1 MAPTDRFE
9 IIAPLPSSSGFRRA
23 LAVDRAGPP
32 RAVVLAFAP
41 ARVADDPA
49 RLAALAR
56 DAEAAARVRH
66 PNVVPVDGLE
76 TVGGAVAVVEPHRP
90 GPSLRD
96 LLDAAGRLPPDVAA
110 RVVADVCAGLAR
122 VHALD
127 PGDGRPLAHGAL
139 SAERLVVAADGATV
153 LTGLGSGLGE
163 ETAADVRALAGI
175 LHEGL
180 VGEPPQSPPRPLD
193 APGVPPALAA
203 VVDLALGATGGQP
216 LRSAGVLG
224 EAIAAALPLATREAV
239 AAYAEAIL
247 PADEGELAALA
258 RLVARAT
265 GEDAEAQLA
274 VELLED
280 GEPARAAT
288 PAPTATP
295 AAAPTATPTATA
307 APTATPTATA
317 APTPTPTPTA
327 TPTATP
333 TSTSTPT
340 PTSTPTSTSTPTPTS
355 TPTSV
360 PVEQFEAVLPEAIAP
375 AAAETRSGWAL
386 PEPVVIPARVAP
398 QAPAPAIAAAPVQ
411 APRPADPFSPQP
423 VAPAGVTAP
432 SPDTVSTFPAPV
444 AAAPRRSRT
453 PLAIAALCLLVGFG
467 GGFVATRGRILP
479 DLVHADA
486 VGREPAQV
494 AEARPEEAAA
504 GGAAPARP
512 ASKAPAEDAG
522 APPKTDAAEPA
533 AAAPARPA
541 KKAPPRRVA
550 AAAPSAGKGFL
561 VVTAPAEAEVLV
573 DGKRVGM
580 GDVRREV
587 DVGAHRVEVRLG
599 GASVAERF
607 SISRGETWTY
617 DVTPTVH

>member
-23 LAVDRAGPP
+23 LAVDRSGPP

-41 ARVADDPA
+41 ARVADDPV

-110 RVVADVCAGLAR
+110 RVVADACAGLAR

-153 LTGLGSGLGE
+153 LTGLGAGLGE
-163 ETAADVRALAGI
+163 ETAADVRALAAI
-175 LHEGL
+175 LHECL
-180 VGEPPQSPPRPLD
+180 VGEPPQAPPRPLD
-193 APGVPPALAA
+193 APGIPPALAA

-224 EAIAAALPLATREAV
+224 EAIAAALPLAPREAV

-247 PADEGELAALA
+247 PADEGERAALA

-265 GEDAEAQLA
+265 GEDAEADLA

-280 GEPARAAT
+280 GEPAIAA
-288 PAPTATP
+288 
-295 AAAPTATPTATA
+295 ATPTA
-307 APTATPTATA
+307 
-317 APTPTPTPTA
+317 TPTPTPTA
-327 TPTATP
+327 SPSPSPSPTAMATGNPVGTETP
-333 TSTSTPT
+333 AS
-340 PTSTPTSTSTPTPTS
+340 
-355 TPTSV
+355 SV
-360 PVEQFEAVLPEAIAP
+360 NPLLPEQTSLPVQPVPTTTPVPAGPREAALPEWFAP
-375 AAAETRSGWAL
+375 AAAEARGGSVL

-398 QAPAPAIAAAPVQ
+398 QAPAPALAPAPVQ
-411 APRPADPFSPQP
+411 VPRPADPFSPQP
-423 VAPAGVTAP
+423 VASGGVAAP

-444 AAAPRRSRT
+444 AAAPRRSRA

-479 DLVHADA
+479 DLVRADVA
-486 VGREPAQV
+486 GRERAQA
-494 AEARPEEAAA
+494 AEARPEAPAA
-504 GGAAPARP
+504 GGVAPARP
-512 ASKAPAEDAG
+512 ASTAPAEDAG
-522 APPKTDAAEPA
+522 APPRAAAAEPA
-533 AAAPARPA
+533 AAAPAKPA
-541 KKAPPRRVA
+541 KKAPPRRVV

-617 DVTPTVH
+617 DVTPTVK

>member
-23 LAVDRAGPP
+23 LAVDRSGPP

-41 ARVADDPA
+41 ARVADDPV

-110 RVVADVCAGLAR
+110 RVVADACAGLAR

-153 LTGLGSGLGE
+153 LTGLGAGLGE
-163 ETAADVRALAGI
+163 ETAADVRALAAI
-175 LHEGL
+175 LHECL
-180 VGEPPQSPPRPLD
+180 VGEPPQAPPRPLD
-193 APGVPPALAA
+193 APGIPPALAA

-224 EAIAAALPLATREAV
+224 EAIAAALPLAPREAV

-247 PADEGELAALA
+247 PADEGERAALA

-265 GEDAEAQLA
+265 GEDAEADLA

-280 GEPARAAT
+280 GEPAMVAA
-288 PAPTATP
+288 
-295 AAAPTATPTATA
+295 
-307 APTATPTATA
+307 
-317 APTPTPTPTA
+317 TPTPTPTA
-327 TPTATP
+327 TANASPSPSPTAMATGNPVGTETP
-333 TSTSTPT
+333 ASSVNPLLPEQTAPPVQPV
-340 PTSTPTSTSTPTPTS
+340 PTSTP
-355 TPTSV
+355 V
-360 PVEQFEAVLPEAIAP
+360 PAGPREAALPEWFAP
-375 AAAETRSGWAL
+375 AAAEARGGSVL

-398 QAPAPAIAAAPVQ
+398 QAPAPAVAPAPVQ
-411 APRPADPFSPQP
+411 VPRPADPFSPQP
-423 VAPAGVTAP
+423 VASGGVAAP

-444 AAAPRRSRT
+444 AAAPRRSRA

-479 DLVHADA
+479 DLVRADVA
-486 VGREPAQV
+486 GREPAQA
-494 AEARPEEAAA
+494 AEARPETPAA

-512 ASKAPAEDAG
+512 ASTAPAEDAG
-522 APPKTDAAEPA
+522 APPRAAAAEPA
-533 AAAPARPA
+533 AAAPAKPA
-541 KKAPPRRVA
+541 KKAPPRRVV

-617 DVTPTVH
+617 DVTPTVK